1 MDTWGRPAECGRGH
15 QEPRE
20 ALPALPNLEDT
31 SATSTAWIWG
41 RAGRAEKGHSLHC
54 TQGTG
59 ARTAPHRAAAVPPNA
74 AQEEPP
80 AQRRAHRCVPQTRV
94 AGVLPLFPES
104 QEYRRG
110 RSLVLQGDPPQPG
123 TQLWPAAQ
131 AGMLQG
137 EQLACHSVMSNVT
150 CES

>member
-20 ALPALPNLEDT
+20 ALPALPTLEDT

-59 ARTAPHRAAAVPPNA
+59 ALTASHRAAAVPPNA
-74 AQEEPP
+74 GAGGATRTAEGAQVCP
-80 AQRRAHRCVPQTRV
+80 ADQ
-94 AGVLPLFPES
+94 S
-104 QEYRRG
+104 RRG
-110 RSLVLQGDPPQPG
+110 A
-123 TQLWPAAQ
+123 PA
-131 AGMLQG
+131 LP
-137 EQLACHSVMSNVT
+137 
-150 CES
+150 